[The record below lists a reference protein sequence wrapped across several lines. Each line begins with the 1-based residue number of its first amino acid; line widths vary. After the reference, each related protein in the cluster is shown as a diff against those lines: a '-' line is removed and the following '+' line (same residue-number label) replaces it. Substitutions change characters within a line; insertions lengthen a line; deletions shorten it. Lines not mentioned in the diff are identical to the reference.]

1 MAAARSMAAAAE
13 TSTDMVPPIV
23 TRNKHRPL
31 ARRRRLTI
39 RGTGRHHSL
48 RCPASGDGSGTGI
61 IGFAPASELVLGTGH
76 APRSPGLQAI
86 NMGELARGPV
96 SRAPILS
103 CAIRNSSDE

>member
-23 TRNKHRPL
+23 TRNKPRPL

-39 RGTGRHHSL
+39 PGTGRHHSR

-76 APRSPGLQAI
+76 ALRSPGLQSDKHGRVGARAREPRAI
-86 NMGELARGPV
+86 
-96 SRAPILS
+96 
-103 CAIRNSSDE
+103 